1 MAQQINNGKLNSPSV
16 GRDITPGTPF
26 KACAGV
32 NCYTT
37 AGVGTVTWLDGS
49 TSSFYFTLGNN
60 ACQIT
65 NVASGGLTA
74 SGLTAL
80 YNV

>member
-1 MAQQINNGKLNSPSV
+1 MAQQPVKRELNSPCKGV
-16 GRDITPGTPF
+16 AIVAGTPF
-26 KACAGV
+26 DGCIGV

-49 TSSFYFTLGNN
+49 TSSFYFNLGNN

-65 NVASGGLTA
+65 NIAAGGLTA
-74 SGLTAL
+74 AGLTAL
-80 YNV
+80 YNK

>member
-1 MAQQINNGKLNSPSV
+1 MAQHINKREINSPSS
-16 GRDITPGTPF
+16 GKAITPGTPF
-26 KACAGV
+26 RACAGV

-37 AGVGTVTWLDGS
+37 AGVGTVTWLDGT
-49 TSSFYFTLGNN
+49 TSSFYFQLGNN